1 MNIVNKV
8 YFCYNLCTFSIIK
21 ADERTNINEKN
32 GRTDENGRTDGQTDT
47 YTYAYDV

>member
-8 YFCYNLCTFSIIK
+8 YFCYNLWTFSIII

-32 GRTDENGRTDGQTDT
+32 ERTDENGRTDGQTGT